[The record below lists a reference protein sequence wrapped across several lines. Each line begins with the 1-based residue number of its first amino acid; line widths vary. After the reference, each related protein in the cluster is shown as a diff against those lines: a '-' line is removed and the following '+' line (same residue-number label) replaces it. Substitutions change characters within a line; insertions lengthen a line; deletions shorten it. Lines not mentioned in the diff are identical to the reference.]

1 MCISLLSWLTLT
13 THMYLSGPK
22 TEQLRT
28 EEEHT
33 GWHGGDKKQRKV
45 FRSLHFQTKILLI
58 GEGRG
63 SLTLHGLK
71 EK

>member
-1 MCISLLSWLTLT
+1 MSLLSWLTLT

-22 TEQLRT
+22 TEQLRW
-28 EEEHT
+28 EEEQT
-33 GWHGGDKKQRKV
+33 GWCGSDKKQRKV
-45 FRSLHFQTKILLI
+45 LGSLHFQTKILLI

-63 SLTLHGLK
+63 SLTLRSPK